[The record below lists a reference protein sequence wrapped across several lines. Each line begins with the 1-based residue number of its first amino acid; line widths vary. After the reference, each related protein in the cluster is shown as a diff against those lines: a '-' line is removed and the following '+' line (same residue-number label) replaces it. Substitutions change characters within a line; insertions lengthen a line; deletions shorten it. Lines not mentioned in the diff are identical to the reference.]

1 MLNIFNMRY
10 FELGHIVR
18 TARTTAAVT
27 QADLAEQ
34 AGLTRT
40 TINQLEAG
48 SCPDLGIKK
57 VIRLLDGLGLELNV
71 TPTRKKKRPDYLR
84 MACGTANVS
93 LREPITPDDL
103 AQVFL
108 TGKVPRRLRPH
119 LRVVFD
125 ELPSKVLDG
134 LMGQLGTSPTRALRV
149 TKNAGEVARKIGSR
163 MDASS

>member
-1 MLNIFNMRY
+1 MRY

-18 TARTTAAVT
+18 QARTSAAAT

-34 AGLTRT
+34 AGVTRT

-48 SCPDLGIKK
+48 SCPDLGIRK
-57 VIRLLDGLGLELNV
+57 VIRLIDGLGLELNV
-71 TPTRKKKRPDYLR
+71 TSARKKKTPDYLR
-84 MACGTANVS
+84 MACVSANVS

-119 LRVVFD
+119 LRVIFD
-125 ELPSKVLDG
+125 ELPSKVFDG
-134 LMGQLGTSPTRALRV
+134 LMEQLGTSPARMQRV
-149 TKNAGEVARKIGSR
+149 AKNARQLARKIGSR
-163 MDASS
+163 LEASS